1 VATASVAKAKALIQE
16 MAPEE
21 SREVLVELLSHLKQK
36 SEIIELLFS
45 EALSGGLAPMDGP
58 ELTYEELDRR
68 RARGLA
74 GNSYSMDEAFS
85 RARARLA

>member
-1 VATASVAKAKALIQE
+1 

-74 GNSYSMDEAFS
+74 GQSYPMDEAFS
-85 RARARLA
+85 RARARLGQG